1 VPGVGHRPSWG
12 LGCDPCDDAG
22 MEPGFKVETGP
33 VARRSSR
40 GAMAVGLAMVVG
52 LAVVVAKPWIPSVP
66 VPNAS
71 TAPLAVVATPKPSSS
86 ATASEASA
94 WPVAPSREGG
104 SAGSST
110 SSARAVAA
118 LLVDHAGDW
127 GIGAVTGSVGSAN
140 ASSIWAPVTPEPTS
154 DSPSGIA
161 LWPGTEVCGGLPT
174 LDSLPTVI
182 GLTTPPQLRPSGSV
196 VAWWTDGVRVAS
208 VVGSI
213 RRLAIGAPGVA
224 LLERVDGSPWPA
236 GRYEFHVAGP
246 TTLALSVCLAAPA

>member
-1 VPGVGHRPSWG
+1 MPVAVAATPRPS
-12 LGCDPCDDAG
+12 
-22 MEPGFKVETGP
+22 P
-33 VARRSSR
+33 VAVTTKASS
-40 GAMAVGLAMVVG
+40 
-52 LAVVVAKPWIPSVP
+52 WP
-66 VPNAS
+66 V
-71 TAPLAVVATPKPSSS
+71 
-86 ATASEASA
+86 TASL
-94 WPVAPSREGG
+94 EGG
-104 SAGSST
+104 STGASA

-127 GIGAVTGSVGSAN
+127 GVGAVSRSGGSDDP
-140 ASSIWAPVTPEPTS
+140 SSIWAPVTPEPTS
-154 DSPSGIA
+154 ETPSGIA

-182 GLTTPPQLRPSGSV
+182 GLTTPPSLRPNGSI
-196 VAWWTDGVRVAS
+196 AGWWTDGSHVAS

-246 TTLALSVCLAAPA
+246 TILALSVCLAAPA

>member
-1 VPGVGHRPSWG
+1 
-12 LGCDPCDDAG
+12 

-40 GAMAVGLAMVVG
+40 GAMVIGLAMVVG
-52 LAVVVAKPWIPSVP
+52 LAVVVAKPWVPSVP
-66 VPNAS
+66 APNAS
-71 TAPLAVVATPKPSSS
+71 AAPVAVVATPSPSSS
-86 ATASEASA
+86 ETATEASA
-94 WPVAPSREGG
+94 WPVVPSRESA

-118 LLVDHAGDW
+118 LFVDHAGDW
-127 GIGAVTGSVGSAN
+127 GIGAVTRSVGSGDT
-140 ASSIWAPVTPEPTS
+140 SSIWAAVTPEPTS
-154 DSPSGIA
+154 DSPNEIA
-161 LWPGTEVCGGLPT
+161 MWPGTEVCGGLPT

-196 VAWWTDGVRVAS
+196 AGWWTDGVRVAS